1 MSDDQYKGPIS
12 GLSEESKAPLDAY
25 MDLFSAIERSGFV
38 LSPCGICGEVVVCI
52 PDGLALCKP
61 CAEKVGG
68 Q

>member
-1 MSDDQYKGPIS
+1 
-12 GLSEESKAPLDAY
+12 

>member
-1 MSDDQYKGPIS
+1 MSDDQNKGPIDRPP
-12 GLSEESKAPLDAY
+12 ESMRDAV
-25 MDLFSAIERSGFV
+25 DVCVSLFEAIERSGFV

-61 CAEKVGG
+61 CAEKAGG